1 MDVNQSF
8 PWFSTRTDRE
18 GSLLAEVSHDEAK
31 MRERRETEQL
41 RAELSSKEKLLT
53 IQNGGCFQF
62 LFRNKL
68 RHDITAIVKGYL
80 CVCQIL
86 DFIKHLT
93 INY

>member
-1 MDVNQSF
+1 MLSLIFSSVHFSRNFTFADFFLPKYPFIPRTSF
-8 PWFSTRTDRE
+8 LSGIPRFIKVLS
-18 GSLLAEVSHDEAK
+18 K
-31 MRERRETEQL
+31 MEYM
-41 RAELSSKEKLLT
+41 SI

-68 RHDITAIVKGYL
+68 RHDTTTIVKGYL

-93 INY
+93 ID

>member
-1 MDVNQSF
+1 MADPKWRIS
-8 PWFSTRTDRE
+8 
-18 GSLLAEVSHDEAK
+18 
-31 MRERRETEQL
+31 
-41 RAELSSKEKLLT
+41 
-53 IQNGGCFQF
+53 QF

-93 INY
+93 INLKSISRFMATLRQLWILLINLTI